1 MELWFGLRQ
10 STDGTS
16 AVVVMGENPARDD
29 FSCAQMKL
37 RVWYLPCGSAPA
49 APHPEQPR
57 SEVVLHCP
65 APWPDE
71 TPQGREG
78 SWGDK

>member
-16 AVVVMGENPARDD
+16 AAVVMGENPVRND
-29 FSCAQMKL
+29 FSCAQMK
-37 RVWYLPCGSAPA
+37 LPCGSAPA

-57 SEVVLHCP
+57 SEVVLHVQLP
-65 APWPDE
+65 GLMKPQ
-71 TPQGREG
+71 QGREG